1 MLKPKSFLISILLA
15 LGYCHPAFSQATQP
29 GFSRTQPVQIVGTL
43 RYPDG
48 SPAFEI
54 NVRLDKLSG
63 GYVAETRTDRLGK
76 FRFSELSPQQY
87 HLTIRQPGYR
97 EILREVDLVF
107 VSTENL
113 QIGLVPDQT
122 YVGNKP
128 PPASSKLVLDAS
140 VPVDA
145 RKEFE
150 KADALLATQKKDRTG
165 EAVLHLQKAL
175 AFYPTFLEAQLK
187 LGTVYM
193 DLQQW
198 DNAEHALKRALEIN
212 PQTVNA
218 YLALGEVYAR
228 QKKYS
233 EAEKTF
239 RDGLAIESRSW
250 QGRFALARLY
260 YAQGDLSRSGKQ
272 VALTIQLND
281 SFPDAR
287 LLAANIFLKINNRQ
301 NALEQFR
308 EYLRLAPKGEFA
320 AQARQ
325 AIEKLKQ

>member
-15 LGYCHPAFSQATQP
+15 LAYCHPAFSQATQP
-29 GFSRTQPVQIVGTL
+29 GFSQTQPVRIYGTL

-48 SPAFEI
+48 SPAFEV

-76 FRFSELSPQQY
+76 FSFDQLFPQQY
-87 HLTIRQPGYR
+87 HVTIRLPGYR

-107 VSTENL
+107 VSTDNL
-113 QIGLVPDQT
+113 QIALVPDQN

-140 VPVDA
+140 VPIDA

-150 KADALLATQKKDRTG
+150 KADALLAMQKKERTG

-175 AFYPTFLEAQLK
+175 TLYPTFLEAQLK
-187 LGTVYM
+187 LGLSYM
-193 DLQQW
+193 DLQEW
-198 DNAEHALKRALEIN
+198 DKAEVALKRAIEIN
-212 PQTVNA
+212 PRAVTS
-218 YLALGEVYAR
+218 YLALADVFVR
-228 QKKYS
+228 QKREA
-233 EAEKTF
+233 EAEKAL
-239 RDGLAIESRSW
+239 RDGLVIDDRSW
-250 QGRFALARLY
+250 QARFALARLY
-260 YAQGDLSRSGKQ
+260 YRQGDLSKSGKQ

-281 SFPDAR
+281 SFPDAH
-287 LLAANIFLKINNRQ
+287 LLAGNIFLKINDRR
-301 NALEQFR
+301 NALEQFQ

-325 AIEKLKQ
+325 AIEKLK